1 MTDHSNLVETATPL
15 QRRPVQGF
23 LVLTSFVAC
32 LFFACR
38 MPPPT
43 ASAPRAQSA
52 ILLDL
57 NSASVREL
65 SLLPGIGPVLAHR
78 IVQNRQRLGR
88 FASVQ
93 SLQRV
98 HGIGPKTVTRAEMF
112 CVVNENDLRWAAK

>member
-43 ASAPRAQSA
+43 ASAPQVQSA

-98 HGIGPKTVTRAEMF
+98 HGIGPTTVTRAEMF
-112 CVVNENDLRWAAK
+112 CVVNENDLRLAAK

>member
-15 QRRPVQGF
+15 QRHPVQGF
-23 LVLTSFVAC
+23 LVLSSFAAC

-38 MPPPT
+38 MPPPM
-43 ASAPRAQSA
+43 ASDPRVQPG

-98 HGIGPKTVTRAEMF
+98 HGIGPTTVTRAEMF
-112 CVVNENDLRWAAK
+112 CVVNENDLRLAAK